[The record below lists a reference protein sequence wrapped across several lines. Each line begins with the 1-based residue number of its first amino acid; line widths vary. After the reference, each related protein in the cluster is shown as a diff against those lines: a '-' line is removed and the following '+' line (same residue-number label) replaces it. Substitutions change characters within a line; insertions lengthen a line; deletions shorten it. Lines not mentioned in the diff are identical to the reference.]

1 MQEDPPYPATLPL
14 IRVASFCALLLS
26 ALSLSPFSP
35 ALAAQESAA
44 RRTIAGQVTQGGDVP
59 VPFAVIT
66 ATGATSPARV
76 DSTGR
81 FIIRVPAGDATL
93 TVRAIGFAP
102 QQVAVPAAS
111 DTVTVT
117 LSPQPLKLGEIVI
130 TGEASTLA
138 RRTATTAGAT
148 VTAEEVTRAPAQSIE
163 QALQG
168 KVLGAAI
175 NMNSGAPGGGG
186 QIQIR
191 GATSI
196 LGNSQPL
203 VVVDGTIISNDAFSS
218 GANAVTRAG
227 GGVGGSNQDNSV
239 NRLADLDPN
248 EIESIEVVKDAAATA
263 IYGSRASNGVLV
275 IRTKH
280 GTPGKPRFTL
290 TQRVGVS
297 APLRYLGYRTFRSVA
312 EVEDLPSGQ
321 TSNSAAVAYL
331 DARFPD
337 GSIPASANV
346 DLEREFFS
354 NRDPGYETVATASGG
369 SDQTRYFV
377 SATNRHEEG
386 VAPNTGA
393 HLLSGRLNLDQS
405 WSPRWRS
412 SVNLGVLRNV
422 LDRGLA
428 NNDNSFT
435 SPVYAFAYTP
445 AVFDLRRHDSTG
457 LFVRNPIF
465 GGGSAASNPFET
477 YDNLTLTEDVFRQ
490 IGSATVSFTP
500 LDRGSNR
507 VVLALLG
514 GFDRFEQSGKLVSP
528 GFVQYE
534 GRDGFLGRAQ
544 QSTTDALNQNLQGTV
559 TWTAAPSPTV
569 SFTTAI
575 GGSIERQATNRYAIL
590 GRGLLPGTDIASQG
604 NISTFQERT
613 EFRDQA
619 LFASE
624 QLLALD
630 ERLILSAGIRA
641 DRSSAN
647 GDQAHFYVFPRAS
660 GAYRF
665 VQPLPGLDEIKVR
678 AGWGQTGNRP
688 RYGDRDILLS
698 QGSLIDG
705 QPGTVNRTTVG
716 NSHVEPETLTEV
728 TAGVDVSALD
738 HRILL
743 EATTY
748 TRTITDLLLQPAA
761 APSTGFSNYIINAG
775 KLRNRGVELGITGVP
790 VSNDD
795 FTVTSHLAF
804 QRSRERVVDLPPS
817 VPPFAAPNSFGASFG
832 RNRVTAGYLSSAIW
846 GNVPVDV
853 EGNVLPVGAY
863 VTHPELVAGRA
874 DTVIGDANPD
884 FRLAFDNSIR
894 WRSFTLAFTIDW
906 RHGGDVANTTTK
918 LYDEGGTSRDFTAP
932 ITSADALRGLPAGD
946 ISRIP
951 ASILGLGDFR
961 YQAWHGGSDAR
972 VYLQDG
978 SAVRLRDVSIGYELP
993 SRIAS
998 ALRADFVRVNLQ
1010 GRNLLMSSDYWG
1022 YDPEFNNFGNQNLN
1036 RFIDTAPFPSVRSVY
1051 LSIDLG
1057 F

>member
-1 MQEDPPYPATLPL
+1 ML
-14 IRVASFCALLLS
+14 ALLAPPS
-26 ALSLSPFSP
+26 A
-35 ALAAQESAA
+35 AAQENTPT
-44 RRTIAGQVTQGGDVP
+44 RRISGQVTQAGDTP
-59 VPFAVIT
+59 VPFAVVT
-66 ATGATSPARV
+66 AAGAASPSRV
-76 DSTGR
+76 DSAGH
-81 FIIRVPAGDATL
+81 FSIVAPAGDARL

-102 QQVAVPAAS
+102 QQVTVPAES
-111 DTVTVT
+111 STVAVT
-117 LSPQPLKLGEIVI
+117 LTQQPLKLGEIVI
-130 TGEASTLA
+130 TGEASDLG

-148 VTAEEVTRAPAQSIE
+148 VSAAEVNRAPSQSIE

-191 GATSI
+191 GVTSI

-203 VVVDGTIISNDAFSS
+203 VVVDGAIISNDAFSS

-227 GGVGGSNQDNSV
+227 GSVGGTTQDNNV
-239 NRLADLDPN
+239 NRLADLNPN

-280 GTPGKPRFTL
+280 GTPGKPRFTI
-290 TQRVGVS
+290 TQRAGIS
-297 APLRYLGYRTFRSVA
+297 APLRYLGYRTFTSVA

-321 TSNSAAVAYL
+321 TANAAAQAYL
-331 DARFPD
+331 AARFPD
-337 GSIPASANV
+337 GTIAPAANV

-354 NRDPGYETVATASGG
+354 NRKPSYETVASASGG

-386 VAPNTGA
+386 IAPATGA
-393 HLLSGRLNLDQS
+393 NLLSGRVNIDQS

-412 SVNLGVLRNV
+412 SVNLSVLRNV

-445 AVFDLRRHDSTG
+445 AVFDLRQHDSTG
-457 LFVRNPIF
+457 LFVRNPIY
-465 GGGSAASNPFET
+465 GGGPAASNPFET
-477 YDNLTLTEDVFRQ
+477 YENLTLTEDVFRQ
-490 IGSATVSFTP
+490 LGSATVSFTA
-500 LDRGSNR
+500 LDRGTNR
-507 VVLALLG
+507 LVLALLG
-514 GFDRFEQSGKLVSP
+514 GFDRFEQSGKVVSP

-534 GRDGFLGRAQ
+534 GRDGFFGRAQ
-544 QSTTDALNQNLQGTV
+544 QSTTDALNQNLQGTA
-559 TWTAAPSPTV
+559 TWTLAPSADVT
-569 SFTTAI
+569 FTTSV

-619 LFASE
+619 LFAGE

-647 GDQAHFYVFPRAS
+647 GDQARFYVFPRAS

-665 VQPLPGLDEIKVR
+665 VRPLPRVDEIKLR

-688 RYGDRDILLS
+688 RYGDRDILLA
-698 QGSLIDG
+698 QGSLLDG
-705 QPGTVNRTTVG
+705 RPSTINSTTVG
-716 NSHVEPETLTEV
+716 NSHVKPETLTEV
-728 TAGVDVSALD
+728 TAGVDVSAFGERVLV
-738 HRILL
+738 

-761 APSTGFSNYIINAG
+761 APSTGFSNFIINAG
-775 KLRNRGVELGITGVP
+775 KLRNRGVELGLTGVP
-790 VSNDD
+790 VKTEDL
-795 FTVTSHLAF
+795 TLTSHFAF
-804 QRSRERVVDLPPS
+804 QRSRERVLDLPPS

-832 RNRVTAGYLSSAIW
+832 RNRITTGYLTSAIW
-846 GNVPVDV
+846 GNVPVDAD
-853 EGNVLPVGAY
+853 GNVLPVGAY

-884 FRLAFDNSIR
+884 FTLSLDNSLR
-894 WRSFTLAFTIDW
+894 WRRFTLAFTVDW
-906 RHGGDVANTTTK
+906 RRGGDVANTTTK

-932 ITSADALRGLPAGD
+932 ITSPDALRGLPAAD
-946 ISRIP
+946 IALIP
-951 ASILGLGDFR
+951 ATVLGLGDFR

-972 VYLQDG
+972 AYLQDG
-978 SAVRLRDVSIGYELP
+978 SALRLRDVSVGYELP
-993 SRIAS
+993 TTVAG
-998 ALRADFVRVNLQ
+998 ALRADFARVHLQ

-1051 LSIDLG
+1051 LSIELG
-1057 F
+1057 Y